1 MSTCNYYNK
10 KWCHYIWRWDGKNP
24 KDKKKIVAG
33 PLWGR
38 NFFSQ
43 SAKIVIN
50 RHFSSFHTAVTIGNL
65 WKRTQRAKHSGW
77 KPLRIERWWIKQIWM
92 RTWGLVHVHRHVL
105 EREDFWMR
113 TSGRLST
120 RTANHLLKHV
130 LSIPTQLHTWK
141 RWAFSS
147 LSKLLSNQKGW
158 GDKEEKTRS
167 FYHFNRSRV
176 VSDSW
181 PTRVRPLSLD
191 HLQLEP
197 PKRAVRENVSQHV
210 SLIYGALNSTSIK
223 GTRRKKKYPF

>member
-24 KDKKKIVAG
+24 KDKKKIVAE

-43 SAKIVIN
+43 SAKIGIN

-105 EREDFWMR
+105 EREREKISECGHLGGCQQGPQITCSNTCCYQFRHNYTLGKDGPFR
-113 TSGRLST
+113 VCQSCLAT
-120 RTANHLLKHV
+120 RRV
-130 LSIPTQLHTWK
+130 
-141 RWAFSS
+141 
-147 LSKLLSNQKGW
+147 GG

-210 SLIYGALNSTSIK
+210 SLIYGALNSTSI
-223 GTRRKKKYPF
+223 

>member
-105 EREDFWMR
+105 ERERRFLNADIWAVVNKDR
-113 TSGRLST
+113 KSPAQT
-120 RTANHLLKHV
+120 RAINSDTITHL
-130 LSIPTQLHTWK
+130 
-141 RWAFSS
+141 
-147 LSKLLSNQKGW
+147 
-158 GDKEEKTRS
+158 EKMGL
-167 FYHFNRSRV
+167 FEFV
-176 VSDSW
+176 
-181 PTRVRPLSLD
+181 
-191 HLQLEP
+191 
-197 PKRAVRENVSQHV
+197 KA
-210 SLIYGALNSTSIK
+210 A
-223 GTRRKKKYPF
+223 